1 LVGQAF
7 SPARASEARPGFLM
21 LTNLLFFL
29 LTGATLSLLLWTGTE
44 LFRNQ
49 EDPLGDRLEGLQTQ
63 AMVATAR
70 TTRRKTSGRGLDRFL
85 NVIGVIPGG
94 EDWMN
99 TTEKLL
105 AQAGVRRKSALALY
119 CTGVLAFT
127 LALCAGTVYL
137 QRGNG
142 SDAMS
147 MLGGLAAAL
156 LLGFILPKQVL
167 YRLVKSYRRK
177 LQEALPDTVDLL
189 GIVLGTGLGLDQA
202 MMRVSEEML
211 YIYPELANEFATV
224 VMQVR
229 AGQERGKAFNQFVRR
244 TGIEDIKS
252 LAAMIIQ
259 SEKFGTSLAQALK
272 VYADALR
279 TRRRLRADAAVG
291 KAGIKML
298 FPIVVFILP
307 VLFVITLV
315 PGMLSVMKDL
325 KLLGGG
331 R

>member
-1 LVGQAF
+1 
-7 SPARASEARPGFLM
+7 M
-21 LTNLLFFL
+21 LINLLFFL
-29 LTGATLSLLLWTGTE
+29 LTGATLCLLVWTGVE
-44 LFRNQ
+44 LFQPR
-49 EDPLGDRLEGLQTQ
+49 EDPLGDRLEGLQSQ
-63 AMVATAR
+63 ALVVSSRVTS
-70 TTRRKTSGRGLDRFL
+70 RRKSAGKGLDRL
-85 NVIGVIPGG
+85 LYVIGAVPGG

-99 TTEKLL
+99 GTEKLL
-105 AQAGVRRKSALALY
+105 AQAGVRRKSALAVY
-119 CTGVLAFT
+119 CIGVLMFV
-127 LALCAGTVYL
+127 LALAAGTVYL
-137 QRGNG
+137 QMGDPTNG
-142 SDAMS
+142 VGS
-147 MLGGLAAAL
+147 LVGGLAAAF
-156 LLGFILPKQVL
+156 LLGFILPKQIL
-167 YRLVKSYRRK
+167 YRMVKRYRGR

-202 MMRVSEEML
+202 MMRVSEEMQ

-229 AGQERGKAFNQFVRR
+229 AGQERGKAFNQFIRR

-279 TRRRLRADAAVG
+279 TRRRLRAEAAVG

-315 PGMLSVMKDL
+315 PGMLSVLKDL
-325 KLLGGG
+325 KMLGGG

>member
-1 LVGQAF
+1 
-7 SPARASEARPGFLM
+7 M
-21 LTNLLFFL
+21 N
-29 LTGATLSLLLWTGTE
+29 GTE
-44 LFRNQ
+44 R
-49 EDPLGDRLEGLQTQ
+49 
-63 AMVATAR
+63 
-70 TTRRKTSGRGLDRFL
+70 
-85 NVIGVIPGG
+85 
-94 EDWMN
+94 
-99 TTEKLL
+99 LL
-105 AQAGVRRKSALALY
+105 AQAGIRRKSALALY
-119 CTGVLAFT
+119 TIFVLLFV

-137 QRGNG
+137 QRNNPNG
-142 SDAMS
+142 PGSL
-147 MLGGLAAAL
+147 LGGLVAAL
-156 LLGFILPKQVL
+156 LLGFILPKQIL
-167 YRLVKSYRRK
+167 YRLVKSYRTK

-202 MMRVSEEML
+202 MMRVSEEMQ
-211 YIYPELANEFATV
+211 YIYPELSNEFATV

-229 AGQERGKAFNQFVRR
+229 AGQERGKSFHQFVRR

-252 LAAMIIQ
+252 LSAMIVQ

-279 TRRRLRADAAVG
+279 TRRRLRAEAAVG

-315 PGMLSVMKDL
+315 PGMLSVLKDL

>member
-1 LVGQAF
+1 
-7 SPARASEARPGFLM
+7 M

-29 LTGATLSLLLWTGTE
+29 LTGATLTLLAWTGVE
-44 LFRNQ
+44 IFRSQ
-49 EDPLGDRLEGLQTQ
+49 EDPLGDRLDGLQSQ
-63 AMVATAR
+63 AMVASAR
-70 TTRRKTSGRGLDRFL
+70 AIRRKNAGRGLDRFL
-85 NVIGVIPGG
+85 YLIGIFPGG

-99 TTEKLL
+99 GTEKLL

-119 CTGVLAFT
+119 CIFVLIFAM
-127 LALCAGTVYL
+127 ALCAGTIYL
-137 QRGNG
+137 QLGNPSNG
-142 SDAMS
+142 VGA
-147 MLGGLAAAL
+147 LIGGLAAAL
-156 LLGFILPKQVL
+156 LIGFILPKQIL
-167 YRLVKSYRRK
+167 YRKVKSYRRK

-189 GIVLGTGLGLDQA
+189 GIVLGTGMGLDQA
-202 MMRVSEEML
+202 MMRVSEEMM
-211 YIYPELANEFATV
+211 YIYPELANEFTTV

-229 AGQERGKAFNQFVRR
+229 AGQERGKAFNLFVRR

-252 LAAMIIQ
+252 LSAMIIQ

-279 TRRRLRADAAVG
+279 TRRRLRADAAVA

-315 PGMLSVMKDL
+315 PGMLSVMRDL